1 MLGQTKKETKNKWWI
16 AVRTFSIEAWP
27 GKLLLVPA
35 ARAVRRGNRVVSK
48 VSVVDSDGHDKE
60 QQGMTHKIG
69 DVVSNDTGNSRVEA
83 PYWNGIR

>member
-1 MLGQTKKETKNKWWI
+1 MARKT
-16 AVRTFSIEAWP
+16 SILHVPQFIGYWMRP
-27 GKLLLVPA
+27 LQSNLVPA